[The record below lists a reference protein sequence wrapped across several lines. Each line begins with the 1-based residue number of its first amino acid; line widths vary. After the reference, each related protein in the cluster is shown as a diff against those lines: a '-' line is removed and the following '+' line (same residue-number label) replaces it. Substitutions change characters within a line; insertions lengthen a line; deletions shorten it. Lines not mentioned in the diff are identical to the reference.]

1 MYSLLGI
8 LAIVLLVV
16 ILFQLSKATEL
27 VGGMEGEEIA
37 NDRNNKLQAGLFLLT
52 LVFGMIGIFWS
63 SYYYSEFFLFL
74 KEPAAEHSAL
84 IKGMYYQ
91 TLFAI
96 VPIFVFTH
104 ILLFAFAYKYKQDRT
119 RLAKFNP
126 DNGKLEMFWILVPA
140 VVMIFLVYQG
150 IVNWYKITGP
160 APENALVIEATAQ
173 QFKWDIR
180 YSGQDGKLGVKDISL
195 MNPDPDLA
203 KGEEMNPWGQNW
215 DDKSNMDDFFAAD
228 SILLPVNRPIKVKI
242 NSLDVLHS
250 FYLPEFNV
258 KMDAVP
264 GIPTQFVFT
273 PTKTSAQRQE
283 ELNNPEF
290 IYELACTELCGKAH
304 FNMRREVYV
313 VEPDVY
319 EAWVKRQ
326 KPLYQTLKE
335 ATAGDTTEV
344 KKGVAGI

>member
-1 MYSLLGI
+1 MYSLFGI

-27 VGGMEGEEIA
+27 IGDMEGEEIA
-37 NDRNNKLQAGLFLLT
+37 NARNNKLQAGLFLLT
-52 LVFGMIGIFWS
+52 LIFGMVGIFWS
-63 SYYYSEFFLFL
+63 AYYYSEFFLFL

-84 IKGMYYQ
+84 IKSMYYQ

-104 ILLFAFAYKYKQDRT
+104 ILLFAFAYKYKQDKT
-119 RLAKFNP
+119 RLAKFYP

-180 YSGQDGKLGVKDISL
+180 YSGQDGKLGVKNVHL
-195 MNPDPDLA
+195 MDPEN
-203 KGEEMNPWGQNW
+203 GNPWGQNW

-228 SILLPVNRPIKVKI
+228 SIVLPVNRPIKVKI

-283 ELNNPEF
+283 ELGNPEF

-319 EAWVKRQ
+319 DAWVKRQ

-335 ATAGDTTEV
+335 AEETEAKEV
-344 KKGVAGI
+344 KKGVAGL